1 MLVLTRKLDQ
11 VIKLGDDI
19 TITVVKMSNGSVQ
32 LGVEA
37 PRSLKIMRAECTELG
52 LNRPHEQRVA

>member
-19 TITVVKMSNGSVQ
+19 TIKVVRMSNGSVQ

-37 PRSLKIMRAECTELG
+37 PRSLKIMRAECLERSLAHS
-52 LNRPHEQRVA
+52 PEQKVA

>member
-19 TITVVKMSNGSVQ
+19 TITVVRMSNGSVQ

-37 PRSLKIMRAECTELG
+37 PQSLKIMRAECHDMRRVRSL
-52 LNRPHEQRVA
+52 EQKVA